1 LIVTGCELET
11 TNFLRLGNIALVKNR
26 LAEPFPCKEF
36 VAALQGRNPFRQQ
49 MAQRL
54 NELLKIIK
62 DPM

>member
-1 LIVTGCELET
+1 M
-11 TNFLRLGNIALVKNR
+11 ASVKNR